1 MAIHI
6 NLDNHTVE
14 DVKAIQMMRELGF
27 AEEEIQDAYDR
38 QKKLDAEKESD
49 K

>member
-6 NLDNHTVE
+6 NLDDHTEE

-27 AEEEIQDAYDR
+27 SEEEIQDAYDR
-38 QKKLDAEKESD
+38 QKKIDAKESD
-49 K
+49 R